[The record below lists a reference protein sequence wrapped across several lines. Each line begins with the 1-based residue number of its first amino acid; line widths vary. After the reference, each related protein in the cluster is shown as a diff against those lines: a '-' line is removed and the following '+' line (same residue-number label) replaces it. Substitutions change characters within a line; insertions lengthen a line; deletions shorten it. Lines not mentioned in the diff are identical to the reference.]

1 MSAGSYK
8 QALGCFRV
16 QGSGPQGSTCS
27 LVEKA
32 SVLLSSQRMC
42 KQLFSRNLLAQ
53 STIHVPID
61 ALFLLGKGAA
71 FADWYDVQKWFS
83 HLQHITP
90 SGQCKR
96 IARNLN
102 WGLGFS
108 CILLIR
114 KVFG

>member
-61 ALFLLGKGAA
+61 ALFFLVK
-71 FADWYDVQKWFS
+71 VQLSQIGMMF
-83 HLQHITP
+83 
-90 SGQCKR
+90 
-96 IARNLN
+96 RN
-102 WGLGFS
+102 GF
-108 CILLIR
+108 LI
-114 KVFG
+114 FNI